1 LDDSIPFSAC
11 AKLWRRCTL
20 FTTIS
25 GNSHAAYFWGGAM
38 ASTRSEPFVRAP
50 VQFGQSGF
58 FTRHRV
64 IKLSRLIGVAVA
76 FMVVLL
82 LPTPDSMT
90 DLAARQTLGR
100 DAVRDS
106 LSSHLFGS
114 EYEHVEYWQAQA
126 VRVFDH
132 SARSGRTSFEGL
144 ERYDLKTLS
153 SAEIEM
159 ERQVYEKFRGWL
171 AAQDPSRV
179 TQLLEN
185 TVAWR
190 SVPLEAAGLSEKQN
204 ERVAQE
210 AWHIKIGVALTVFV
224 VLSFVTE
231 AMPFPAV
238 AFTIGLVLV
247 FTGVVGR
254 EEVAG
259 LFWSDASWFI
269 MGSLMMAAALIKT
282 GLDKRISLA
291 VFRRLPFPSI
301 WGVTAWLILII
312 APAAMFLSGHV
323 IAAIFLPIGMML
335 YQNSL
340 TRGVKQ
346 DPELAKLLMITIAMA
361 CNIGGFGA
369 PSGGARNIIIMNYL
383 EDMYGY
389 TIGYGQWMLYAVP
402 FVVVMMLVVWL
413 LVNLA
418 FKPKVRNL
426 SPALTTLRH
435 DIDRMG
441 RWTKR
446 QMFTL
451 AVFLL
456 VIFAWITEKT
466 LLADLFGFSL
476 GIGVIA
482 VAGSMIYLVSGV
494 VTWRDYQEKVDWGVI
509 WLYAG
514 AIVFGHV
521 LDQTGAAYWMAH
533 ALVRGLEVTGLT
545 GGVGVI
551 GTGSLITGALTNVL
565 ADGPTAAAVG
575 PVTIKMAA
583 VAKDGINLVPIM
595 GLATACASSFAFLLV
610 IGTPPNAIVYS
621 SGHLKPRDFLRIG
634 VPSFVVAYLLLL
646 AFSKWYWPWIG
657 F

>member
-1 LDDSIPFSAC
+1 MPCAFS
-11 AKLWRRCTL
+11 
-20 FTTIS
+20 
-25 GNSHAAYFWGGAM
+25 
-38 ASTRSEPFVRAP
+38 STCVKPAITVKPLVRAK
-50 VQFGQSGF
+50 VQLGQSGL

-64 IKLSRLIGVAVA
+64 VKLTRLIGVAVA
-76 FMVVLL
+76 FFIVLL
-82 LPTPDSMT
+82 LPTPKSMVQ
-90 DLAARQTLGR
+90 LAEQQTLGQ

-106 LSSHLFGS
+106 LAMNLFG
-114 EYEHVEYWQAQA
+114 EDFQHVDYWQAQL
-126 VRVFDH
+126 VRAFDH
-132 SARSGRTSFEGL
+132 SAASGRTTAPGL
-144 ERYDLKTLS
+144 LQYDRKTLKT
-153 SAEIEM
+153 AGIEM
-159 ERQVYEKFRGWL
+159 EPKVFEKFK
-171 AAQDPSRV
+171 AQVFSMDPNRV
-179 TQLLEN
+179 EKILDQ
-185 TVAWR
+185 VAVWR
-190 SVPLEAAGLSEKQN
+190 SHSPEYSNLTAEQM
-204 ERVAQE
+204 ERVKQE

-291 VFRRLPFPSI
+291 IFRRLPFPSV
-301 WGVTAWLILII
+301 WGVSAWLILII
-312 APAAMFLSGHV
+312 APTAMFLSGHV
-323 IAAIFLPIGMML
+323 LAAIFLPVGMML

-340 TRGVKQ
+340 TRGVKS

-389 TIGYGQWMLYAVP
+389 SIGYGQWMLYAVP
-402 FVVVMMLVVWL
+402 FVVVMMLVIWV
-413 LVNLA
+413 LVNIA
-418 FKPKVRNL
+418 FKPKLRDL
-426 SPALTTLRH
+426 TPALKTLRR

-441 RWTKR
+441 HWTKR
-446 QMFTL
+446 QYFTL
-451 AVFLL
+451 GVFLL

-466 LLADLFGFSL
+466 LLVDLFGFSL

-482 VAGSMIYLVSGV
+482 VAGAMVYLISGV
-494 VTWRDYQEKVDWGVI
+494 VNWRDYQENVDWGVI

-521 LDQTGAAYWMAH
+521 LDRTGAAYWMAH

-545 GGVGVI
+545 GGIGVV
-551 GTGSLITGALTNVL
+551 GTGSLITGMLTNVL

-583 VAKDGINLVPIM
+583 VAKNGIDLVPIM
-595 GLATACASSFAFLLV
+595 GLATACASSLAFLLV

-621 SGHLKPRDFLRIG
+621 SGHLSPRDFLRIG
-634 VPSFVVAYLLLL
+634 IPAFVVAFLLLL
-646 AFSKWYWPWIG
+646 MFSEWYWPWIG